1 MKKKTGPPAL
11 EVTSADQA
19 KELIG
24 ANKVIVFGFFPN
36 QETVKAKAFLNTA
49 GLIDDQV
56 FAIVSDEK
64 VIKELEGEA
73 EDVVL
78 YKDVSYYIIFI
89 IRIIWLNSCSFK
101 NNKLVS
107 PDNSLDPLIGQI
119 LCAVIWLHDIY
130 CLYIV
135 AIPDISQHIK
145 HE

>member
-1 MKKKTGPPAL
+1 MRGLVLIQISNWHILTGGRQADDIISWLKKKTGPPAL

-78 YKDVSYYIIFI
+78 YKDVS
-89 IRIIWLNSCSFK
+89 
-101 NNKLVS
+101 
-107 PDNSLDPLIGQI
+107 
-119 LCAVIWLHDIY
+119 
-130 CLYIV
+130 
-135 AIPDISQHIK
+135 
-145 HE
+145 